1 MGFGRA
7 DGWARA
13 GAGKTFGLG
22 PGGKDEFLL
31 FSEIIFNAK
40 TIPAKTRNCL
50 KARKILRKTQNFHE
64 NSQR

>member
-22 PGGKDEFLL
+22 PGGKDGFLL
-31 FSEIIFNAK
+31 FSEII
-40 TIPAKTRNCL
+40 L
-50 KARKILRKTQNFHE
+50 MRKQFQ
-64 NSQR
+64 QRLEIV